1 MRWTKRPAWIRRSVQ
16 VSLNGALRAGAN
28 GAESIEIE
36 AATIRELLTKL
47 VERYPDMQDHLDRG
61 IAVAI
66 DGVIYRDDWTQ
77 KIPKGSEVFLMPRIE
92 GG

>member
-1 MRWTKRPAWIRRSVQ
+1 MQ
-16 VSLNGALRAGAN
+16 VSLNGALRSGAD
-28 GAESIEIE
+28 GAASIDIE

-47 VERYPDMQDHLDRG
+47 VERYPAMSDHMDRG

-66 DGVIYRDDWTQ
+66 DGLVYRDDWNQ
-77 KIPKGSEVFLMPRIE
+77 PIPSNAEVFLMPRIE

>member
-1 MRWTKRPAWIRRSVQ
+1 MKRQRANRLVQ
-16 VSLNGALRAGAN
+16 VSLTGSLRLAADGAA
-28 GAESIEIE
+28 SVDIE
-36 AATIRELLTKL
+36 AATIRELITQL
-47 VERYPDMQDHLDRG
+47 VERFPDMSAELDNG

-77 KIPKGSEVFLMPRIE
+77 PIPKNSAVFLMPRIA

>member
-1 MRWTKRPAWIRRSVQ
+1 MQ
-16 VSLNGALRAGAN
+16 VSLNGALRSGAD
-28 GAESIEIE
+28 GAASIEIE

-47 VERYPDMQDHLDRG
+47 VERYPRMAEHLDRG

-66 DGVIYRDDWTQ
+66 DGVVYRDDWTQ
-77 KIPKGSEVFLMPRIE
+77 SIPAGAEVFLMPRIE

>member
-1 MRWTKRPAWIRRSVQ
+1 MQI
-16 VSLNGALRAGAN
+16 SLNGVLRSGAD
-28 GAESIEIE
+28 GAASVEIE

-47 VERYPDMQDHLDRG
+47 VERYPGMGEHMEQG

-66 DGVIYRDDWTQ
+66 NGVVYRDDWTVA
-77 KIPKGSEVFLMPRIE
+77 IPPDAEVFLMPRIA

>member
-1 MRWTKRPAWIRRSVQ
+1 MR
-16 VSLNGALRAGAN
+16 VSLNGALRSGAN
-28 GAESIEIE
+28 GAAWIEIQ
-36 AATIRELLTKL
+36 AATIHELLTKL
-47 VERYPDMQDHLDRG
+47 EERYPKMSSHLAEG

-77 KIPKGSEVFLMPRIE
+77 PIPPDAEVFLMPRIA

>member
-1 MRWTKRPAWIRRSVQ
+1 ML
-16 VSLNGALRAGAN
+16 VSLNGALRSGAG
-28 GAESIEIE
+28 GAASVEIE

-47 VERYPDMQDHLDRG
+47 IERFPDMSVHLDRG

-66 DGVIYRDDWTQ
+66 DGVVYRDDWTQ
-77 KIPKGSEVFLMPRIE
+77 PIPPDAEVFLMPRIA

>member
-1 MRWTKRPAWIRRSVQ
+1 MKPRLIGLVQ
-16 VSLNGALRAGAN
+16 VSLTGALRLAADGHA
-28 GAESIEIE
+28 SVDIE
-36 AATIRELLTKL
+36 ARTIGELITTL
-47 VERYPDMQDHLDRG
+47 VERFPEMSEVLDEG

-77 KIPKGSEVFLMPRIE
+77 RIPESAQVFLMPRIA

>member
-1 MRWTKRPAWIRRSVQ
+1 MQ
-16 VSLNGALRAGAN
+16 VSLNGALRSAAGGLDAVDV
-28 GAESIEIE
+28 E
-36 AATIRELLTKL
+36 AGTIRELITKL
-47 VERYPDMQDHLDRG
+47 VDRFPDFSAEVDRG

-77 KIPKGSEVFLMPRIE
+77 RIPEHAEVFLMPRIA

>member
-1 MRWTKRPAWIRRSVQ
+1 MQ
-16 VSLNGALRAGAN
+16 VNLSGPLRLAADGLA
-28 GAESIEIE
+28 SIELE
-36 AATIRELLTKL
+36 ASTIRELMTKL
-47 VERYPDMQDHLDRG
+47 VERFPQMSEELDDG

-77 KIPKGSEVFLMPRIE
+77 RIPEDAQVFLIPRIA

>member
-1 MRWTKRPAWIRRSVQ
+1 MKQKPSGLVQ
-16 VSLNGALRAGAN
+16 VSLTGALRLAADGHA
-28 GAESIEIE
+28 SIDIE
-36 AATIRELLTKL
+36 ARTIGELITTL
-47 VERYPDMQDHLDRG
+47 VEQFPDMSEVLEEG

-77 KIPKGSEVFLMPRIE
+77 RIPNGAQVFLMPRIA

>member
-1 MRWTKRPAWIRRSVQ
+1 MQ

-47 VERYPDMQDHLDRG
+47 VERYPDMQDHMDRG

-77 KIPKGSEVFLMPRIE
+77 KIPAGAEVFLMPRIE

>member
-1 MRWTKRPAWIRRSVQ
+1 ML
-16 VSLNGALRAGAN
+16 VSLNGALRSGAG
-28 GAESIEIE
+28 GAASIDIE

-47 VERYPDMQDHLDRG
+47 IERFPDMAAPLDQG

-66 DGVIYRDDWTQ
+66 DGVVYRDDWTQ
-77 KIPKGSEVFLMPRIE
+77 PIPENAEVVLMPRIA